1 MPEFRFEIVANW
13 GKFGHFHTSRFDRGL
28 IVRLEG
34 SRGGGLVPD
43 HRENRQNGRG
53 RGGTGTHRASNS
65 GSRVYPAD
73 SSGPA
78 AFLSSYHCATTV
90 ACCPPHSD
98 TAFERHS
105 PGPPPGAPSV
115 HLRRPD
121 GPATATHALL
131 YSVANCNVYEP
142 HTIPP
147 RVDRNDACHTCRVIS
162 RFEIAIV
169 PSHRDNPPK

>member
-1 MPEFRFEIVANW
+1 MPEFGWEIVAIR
-13 GKFGHFHTSRFDRGL
+13 GKFGHFLTSRFCGGL
-28 IVRLEG
+28 FVRLEG

-43 HRENRQNGRG
+43 HTENRQKGRG

-78 AFLSSYHCATTV
+78 AFLSFYHCATTV
-90 ACCPPHSD
+90 ACCPPHSH
-98 TAFERHS
+98 TAFQPHS

-115 HLRRPD
+115 CMRRPD
-121 GPATATHALL
+121 GPGTATHALL

-142 HTIPP
+142 HTILP
-147 RVDRNDACHTCRVIS
+147 RNDACHTCRLIS

-169 PSHRDNPPK
+169 LSQRDNPPK